1 MYRKH
6 HNGQLSIEGFHV
18 PFGGTLDPDNR
29 WVLFSSLMPW
39 EELEETYAP
48 QFSPTTGAP
57 AKSVR
62 LAFGALFI
70 KQRLGLSD
78 EETVEQI
85 RENAYL
91 QFFLGFA
98 GYSSKAPFDPSMMVH
113 FRKRFSEEDLKRIN
127 ELIAE
132 RGKAMVIEAVSSPRD
147 DDDSDDPGAHAGT
160 QISLDDLVKPAD
172 WPEGKNW
179 GTLTIDASCTPAD
192 ITYPTDL
199 KLLNEARE
207 STERIID
214 DLCDQ
219 DSDFRKHKPRYDRG
233 RARAAF
239 LNVAKQ
245 KKPRRRKIKAA
256 IRRQLDY
263 LQRSLDAIDALIAS
277 GARLSGLKPHWW
289 RKLLVISEL
298 QRQQTILLYAKTRSM
313 PDRIVNLVQ
322 RQVRPI
328 VRGKARAAV
337 EFGAKISVS
346 VRNGF
351 AFLHRIS
358 WDPFNE
364 SEDLI
369 PQAKKYK
376 QEHGCYP
383 ERICADRIYI
393 NTKNR
398 NFCTRNN
405 IRLSGKRL
413 GRPPKDP
420 VVNAGH
426 KKQLSADQRRR
437 NEVEGV
443 FGAGKRKYSLRLIMA
458 RLPKGAET
466 SISMAFLV
474 MCAEK
479 ILRLLRLFFVAI
491 FTWFC
496 AWECPGWLWGALRN
510 ICCLETAESR
520 AGAYQSFRA
529 AYLPCLGLGLS

>member
-1 MYRKH
+1 MYRKN
-6 HNGQLSIEGFHV
+6 HNGQLSIEEFHV
-18 PFGGTLDPDNR
+18 PFGGTLDPNNR
-29 WVLFSSLMPW
+29 WVVFSSLMPW

-70 KQRLGLSD
+70 KQRLGLTD

-85 RENAYL
+85 RENAYM

-132 RGKAMVIEAVSSPRD
+132 RGKAMVIEALSSLND
-147 DDDSDDPGAHAGT
+147 DDDSNDPGADEGT
-160 QISLDDLVKPAD
+160 QISIDDFVKPAD
-172 WPEGKNW
+172 WPKGKNW

-214 DLCDQ
+214 DLCEQ
-219 DSDFRKHKPRYDRG
+219 HSDLRKYKPRYDRG

-245 KKPRRRKIKAA
+245 KKPRWRKIKSA

-263 LQRSLDAIDALIAS
+263 LQRNLDAIDDLTAS
-277 GARLSGLKPHWW
+277 GASLLELKAHWW

-298 QRQQTILLYAKTRSM
+298 HRQQTILLYSKTRSM
-313 PDRIVNLVQ
+313 PDRIVNLIQ
-322 RQVRPI
+322 RHVRPI
-328 VRGKARAAV
+328 ARGKARAAF

-358 WDPFNE
+358 WDPYNE

-413 GRPPKDP
+413 GRPPKNP
-420 VVNAGH
+420 EINAAH
-426 KKQLSADQRRR
+426 KQQLSADQRRR

-443 FGAGKRKYSLRLIMA
+443 FGSGKRKYSLQLIMA

-479 ILRLLRLFFVAI
+479 ILRLLCLFFVA
-491 FTWFC
+491 FY
-496 AWECPGWLWGALRN
+496 AWICCRLRLGPLLVALRN
-510 ICCLETAESR
+510 FCQPETAELLV
-520 AGAYQSFRA
+520 A
-529 AYLPCLGLGLS
+529 A

>member
-6 HNGQLSIEGFHV
+6 HNGQLSIEEFHV

-29 WVLFSSLMPW
+29 WVIFSTLMPW

-48 QFSPTTGAP
+48 QFNPTTGAP
-57 AKSVR
+57 AKPVR

-85 RENAYL
+85 RENAYM

-98 GYSSKAPFDPSMMVH
+98 GYSSKSPFDPSMMVH
-113 FRKRFSEEDLKRIN
+113 FRKRFSEKDLKRIN

-132 RGKAMVIEAVSSPRD
+132 RGKAMVIEAMSSFPD
-147 DDDSDDPGAHAGT
+147 DDDSEDPGADAVN
-160 QISLDDLVKPAD
+160 QISLDDFVKPAD

-219 DSDFRKHKPRYDRG
+219 HMELRKYRPRYDRG
-233 RARAAF
+233 KARAVF

-245 KKPRRRKIKAA
+245 KKPRRRKITAA

-263 LQRSLDAIDALIAS
+263 LQRNLEAIDALIAA
-277 GARLSGLKPHWW
+277 GAGLSGLKTHWW
-289 RKLLVISEL
+289 QKLLVISEL
-298 QRQQTILLYAKTRSM
+298 HRQQSILLYAKTRSI

-328 VRGKARAAV
+328 ARGKARAAF

-358 WDPFNE
+358 WDPYNE
-364 SEDLI
+364 AEDLI

-376 QEHGCYP
+376 HEYGCYP

-393 NTKNR
+393 TIKNR

-420 VVNAGH
+420 EINAAH
-426 KKQLSADQRRR
+426 KQQLSADQRKR

-443 FGAGKRKYSLRLIMA
+443 FGSGKRKYSLRLIMA
-458 RLPKGAET
+458 RLTKGAET
-466 SISMAFLV
+466 SISMGFLV

-479 ILRLLRLFFVAI
+479 ILRLLRLFFVTI
-491 FTWFC
+491 FARIYSWQWPDSF
-496 AWECPGWLWGALRN
+496 WVIFRD
-510 ICCLETAESR
+510 ICLLETAESLVT
-520 AGAYQSFRA
+520 A
-529 AYLPCLGLGLS
+529 